1 MDIAPLARL
10 SGIEKRFD
18 GVLALADV
26 NFDLRAGEVHA
37 LLGENG
43 AGKSTLIKVLTGVYQ
58 PDAGVIEV
66 GGRAT
71 AFRNPAEAQTAGIV
85 TIHQEI
91 HLVHTLDAVANLH
104 LGREPRLP
112 WGLVD
117 HRRMRREAAAML
129 ARYGANVDLDRP
141 VGELGVAVQQQIAIV
156 RALSLGG
163 RVLVMDEPTSAL
175 THREVDHLLSITER
189 LRADGIGIVYITH
202 RLDEVFR
209 LADRVT
215 VLRDGRLVLTEPA
228 AEMNRPRLV
237 SAMLG
242 RPVAAAAPRNQPT
255 ACGAVTILAARAI
268 AREPRVTGASLEMVQ
283 GTILGLA
290 GLQGSGRTEL
300 MRLLFG
306 ADRPTSGE
314 VLLNGAPGPRSPV
327 QSLARGLAYLP
338 EDRKA
343 DGIVPDLSVREN
355 LSLIL
360 LPRLTRWGFISR
372 SRERAEVAR
381 FMAQL
386 GVKAASPETR
396 IRDLSGGNQQK
407 VLIARLLCTEPDAL
421 LLDDPMRGIDVG
433 AKADIARLIADLAE
447 QGMAVLLTSSEL
459 GEIAALSDRVTI
471 LRDGRTLG
479 TLAGSDVTFAGLAEA
494 IAADDPAEAA

>member
-1 MDIAPLARL
+1 MDQAPIARL

-26 NFDLRAGEVHA
+26 DFDLRAGEVHA

-43 AGKSTLIKVLTGVYQ
+43 AGKSTLIKILTGVYQ
-58 PDAGVIEV
+58 PDSGRIEV
-66 GGRAT
+66 GGTAT
-71 AFRNPAEAQTAGIV
+71 TFRNPAEAQAAGIA

-91 HLVHTLDAVANLH
+91 HLVPTLDAVANLH
-104 LGREPRLP
+104 LGREPRRP

-129 ARYGANVDLDRP
+129 ARYGADVDLDRP

-175 THREVDHLLSITER
+175 THREVEHLLSITER
-189 LRADGIGIVYITH
+189 LRANGIGIVYITH
-202 RLDEVFR
+202 RLGEVFR

-215 VLRDGRLVLTEPA
+215 VLRDGRRVLTEPA
-228 AEMNRPRLV
+228 HGMDRPRLV
-237 SAMLG
+237 GAMLG
-242 RPVAAAAPRNQPT
+242 RPDTGDARRNPTQVGAALT
-255 ACGAVTILAARAI
+255 VLSARVL
-268 AREPRVTGASLEMVQ
+268 AREPRVTGASLDLGQ
-283 GTILGLA
+283 GSILGLA

-306 ADRPTSGE
+306 ADRPTSGT

-327 QSLARGLAYLP
+327 EALARGLAYLP

-355 LSLIL
+355 VSLIL
-360 LPRLTRWGFISR
+360 LPRLTRWGFILR
-372 SRERAEVAR
+372 SQERAEVAQ
-381 FMAQL
+381 FMTRL
-386 GVKAASPETR
+386 GVRAAGPETR

-407 VLIARLLCTEPDAL
+407 VLIARLLCTAPQAL

-479 TLAGSDVTFAGLAEA
+479 TLLGSDVTFAGLAEA

>member
-175 THREVDHLLSITER
+175 THREVDHLLSITKR

-360 LPRLTRWGFISR
+360 LPRLTRWGFISL